1 LLPLVKTEARDE
13 ARNLRLEGASIREI
27 EQRLGVARSSVS
39 RWVSGIEL
47 TPQQLAE
54 LERRS
59 GAGALAGAAVNAERA
74 RNRRREWQE
83 EGARRARAGGPSYI
97 SGCMLYWG
105 EGSKSRSTVE
115 LTNSDVALVRVF
127 ADFLRQHFD
136 VPDESMRLRCNLFA
150 DHATDQ
156 SAIERHWLDAL
167 RLPRTSL
174 LTSRVNRYSKYS
186 QKKRTNSLPYG
197 TVRLAVHSTRIL
209 QTIYGSIQE
218 IGGFER
224 PEWLG

>member
-1 LLPLVKTEARDE
+1 M
-13 ARNLRLEGASIREI
+13 RLEGSSIREI
-27 EQRLGVARSSVS
+27 EQQLGVARSSVS

-47 TPQQLAE
+47 TQQQLAE

-74 RNRRREWQE
+74 RKRRREWQE
-83 EGARRARAGGPSYI
+83 GGRCRARAGSDSYV

-127 ADFLRQHFD
+127 AHFLREHFD
-136 VPDESMRLRCNLFA
+136 VADESMRLRCNLFA
-150 DHATDQ
+150 DHAAHQ

-167 RLPRTSL
+167 RLPEASL
-174 LTSRVNRYSKYS
+174 LDSRVNLYSKYS

-197 TVRLAVHSTRIL
+197 TVRLVVHSTRIL

-218 IGGFER
+218 LGDFNR

>member
-1 LLPLVKTEARDE
+1 MKTEARDK
-13 ARNLRLEGASIREI
+13 ARSMRLEGSSIREI

-39 RWVSGIEL
+39 RWVSGVEL
-47 TPQQLAE
+47 TSQQLAE

-59 GAGALAGAAVNAERA
+59 GAGRLAGAAVNAERA
-74 RNRRREWQE
+74 RTRRREWQE
-83 EGARRARAGGPSYI
+83 EGRRRARAGNASYI

-136 VPDESMRLRCNLFA
+136 VVDESMRLRCNLFA
-150 DHATDQ
+150 DHAAHQ

-167 RLPRTSL
+167 QLPEASL
-174 LTSRVNRYSKYS
+174 LDSRVNRYSKYS

-197 TVRLAVHSTRIL
+197 TARLVVHSTRIL

-218 IGGFER
+218 LGDFDR